1 MMSDFINLFYRLL
14 ILDFKI
20 NLIFL
25 RFLFLNLIFYK
36 EDYIMLRDPII
47 QNLFPEIFEFEEAID
62 VIGCLKEWPKSR
74 LCDDKAIARKTKID
88 IKTVKDIL
96 KLLENNNFV
105 YNVKVNEICIK
116 LIKHFRSGKLDHNQM
131 AEKVKLDVKI
141 VDQFIEENES
151 LLLETKKTYSQE
163 TLKTLN
169 DNLNA
174 LIKGEKKEKEAKSK
188 EDEVKS
194 EDIEES
200 SQDDKKTINDEKE
213 SGELVKEAVEDA
225 SQSDE
230 EKADKKSKAK
240 KPKNEKSSKKRAV
253 NQKFWYLTFDEII
266 ACLQEGYSTDEEIS
280 EKISCKLNIVRK
292 ILYKL
297 YDMRLASYK
306 RDKDKE
312 TQWYTYDWKFNEAE
326 YKKLEF
332 DLASSELK
340 RLNEELDYE
349 ENNMFFICPFGHY
362 RLDFEDA
369 STVEFLC
376 PECDVDLEFDDNKE
390 KIDRIKEE
398 IRAVEEVI
406 SN

>member
-1 MMSDFINLFYRLL
+1 
-14 ILDFKI
+14 
-20 NLIFL
+20 
-25 RFLFLNLIFYK
+25 
-36 EDYIMLRDPII
+36 MLRDPII
-47 QNLFPEIFEFEEAID
+47 QNLFPEIFEFDEAVD

-96 KLLENNNFV
+96 KLLETNNFV
-105 YNVKVNEICIK
+105 YKVNEVCIK
-116 LIKHFRSGKLDHNQM
+116 VIKHFRSGKLSHEDI
-131 AEKVKLDVKI
+131 AKKVKLDVKI
-141 VDQFIEENES
+141 IDQFIEENES

-169 DNLNA
+169 DNFNA
-174 LIKGEKKEKEAKSK
+174 LVKGEKKDKEKKEEEAEEEKVEEK
-188 EDEVKS
+188 AEDAPE
-194 EDIEES
+194 
-200 SQDDKKTINDEKE
+200 DDKKTINEDKE
-213 SGELVKEAVEDA
+213 SEEVVIKEEVEEA
-225 SQSDE
+225 A
-230 EKADKKSKAK
+230 EKPKAK
-240 KPKNEKSSKKRAV
+240 KPKAKKEKTKKRAV
-253 NQKFWYLTFDEII
+253 NIKFWYLTFDEII
-266 ACLQEGYSTDEEIS
+266 DCLKNGYSTDEEIS

-312 TQWYTYDWKFNEAE
+312 TQWYTYDWKFNDGE

-332 DLASSELK
+332 NLASSELK
-340 RLNEELDYE
+340 RLNDELDYE
-349 ENNMFFICPFGHY
+349 ENNMFFVCPFGHY

-376 PECDVDLEFDDNKE
+376 PECDVDLEFDDNQE
-390 KIDRIKEE
+390 KINRIKEE

-406 SN
+406 SS

>member
-1 MMSDFINLFYRLL
+1 
-14 ILDFKI
+14 
-20 NLIFL
+20 
-25 RFLFLNLIFYK
+25 
-36 EDYIMLRDPII
+36 MLRDPII
-47 QNLFPEIFEFEEAID
+47 QNLFPEIFEFDEAVD

-96 KLLENNNFV
+96 KLLETNNFV
-105 YNVKVNEICIK
+105 YNLKVNEVCIK
-116 LIKHFRSGKLDHNQM
+116 VIKHFRSGKLSHEDI
-131 AEKVKLDVKI
+131 AKKVKLDVKI
-141 VDQFIEENES
+141 IDQFIEENES

-169 DNLNA
+169 DNFNA
-174 LIKGEKKEKEAKSK
+174 LVKGEKKDKEKKEEEAEEEKVEEK
-188 EDEVKS
+188 AEDAPE
-194 EDIEES
+194 
-200 SQDDKKTINDEKE
+200 DDKKTINEDKE
-213 SGELVKEAVEDA
+213 SEEVVIKEEVEEA
-225 SQSDE
+225 
-230 EKADKKSKAK
+230 A
-240 KPKNEKSSKKRAV
+240 
-253 NQKFWYLTFDEII
+253 LTFDEII
-266 ACLQEGYSTDEEIS
+266 DCLKNGYSTDEEIS

-312 TQWYTYDWKFNEAE
+312 TQWYTYDWKFNDGE

-332 DLASSELK
+332 NLASSELK
-340 RLNEELDYE
+340 RLNDELDYE
-349 ENNMFFICPFGHY
+349 ENNMFFVCPFGHY

-376 PECDVDLEFDDNKE
+376 PECDVDLEFDDNQE
-390 KIDRIKEE
+390 KINRIKEE

-406 SN
+406 SS

>member
-1 MMSDFINLFYRLL
+1 
-14 ILDFKI
+14 
-20 NLIFL
+20 
-25 RFLFLNLIFYK
+25 
-36 EDYIMLRDPII
+36 MLRDPIV
-47 QNLFPEIFEFEEAID
+47 QNLFPEIFDFEEAVD

-96 KLLENNNFV
+96 KLLETNNFV
-105 YNVKVNEICIK
+105 YNLKVNEVCIK
-116 LIKHFRSGKLDHNQM
+116 VIKHFRSGKLSHEDI
-131 AEKVKLDVKI
+131 AKKVKLDVKI
-141 VDQFIEENES
+141 IDQFIEENES

-169 DNLNA
+169 DNFNA
-174 LIKGEKKEKEAKSK
+174 LVKGEKKDKEKKEEEAEEEKVEEK
-188 EDEVKS
+188 AEDAPE
-194 EDIEES
+194 
-200 SQDDKKTINDEKE
+200 DDKKTINEDKE
-213 SGELVKEAVEDA
+213 SEEVVIKEEVEEA
-225 SQSDE
+225 A
-230 EKADKKSKAK
+230 EKPKAK
-240 KPKNEKSSKKRAV
+240 KPKAKKEKTKKRAV
-253 NQKFWYLTFDEII
+253 NIKFWYLTFDEII
-266 ACLQEGYSTDEEIS
+266 DCLKNGYSTDEEIS

-312 TQWYTYDWKFNEAE
+312 TQWYTYDWKFNDGE

-332 DLASSELK
+332 NLASSELK
-340 RLNEELDYE
+340 RLNDELDYE
-349 ENNMFFICPFGHY
+349 ENNMFFVCPFGHY

-376 PECDVDLEFDDNKE
+376 PECDVDLEFDDNQE
-390 KIDRIKEE
+390 KINRIKEE

-406 SN
+406 SS

>member
-1 MMSDFINLFYRLL
+1 
-14 ILDFKI
+14 
-20 NLIFL
+20 
-25 RFLFLNLIFYK
+25 
-36 EDYIMLRDPII
+36 MLRDPII
-47 QNLFPEIFEFEEAID
+47 QNLFPEIFEFEEAVD
-62 VIGCLKEWPKSR
+62 VIGCLKEWPKTR

-88 IKTVKDIL
+88 VKTVKDIL
-96 KLLENNNFV
+96 KLLETNNFV
-105 YNVKVNEICIK
+105 YNVKVNEICVK
-116 LIKHFRSGKLDHNQM
+116 LIKHFRSGKLDHKQM
-131 AEKVKLDVKI
+131 ADKVKLDVKI

-174 LIKGEKKEKEAKSK
+174 LIKGEKKEKESKAKAK
-188 EDEVKS
+188 EAEDEKI
-194 EDIEES
+194 EDISIDES
-200 SQDDKKTINDEKE
+200 AEDEKKTINEDKE
-213 SGELVKEAVEDA
+213 SEDVVVKEAAE
-225 SQSDE
+225 DE
-230 EKADKKSKAK
+230 EEADLKPKAK
-240 KPKNEKSSKKRAV
+240 KPKKEKASKKRAV

-266 ACLQEGYSTDEEIS
+266 ACLKDGYSTDEEIS

-312 TQWYTYDWKFNEAE
+312 TQWYTYDWSFNEDE

-349 ENNMFFICPFGHY
+349 VNNMFFVCPFGHY

-376 PECDVDLEFDDNKE
+376 PECDVDLEFDDNQE

>member
-1 MMSDFINLFYRLL
+1 
-14 ILDFKI
+14 
-20 NLIFL
+20 
-25 RFLFLNLIFYK
+25 
-36 EDYIMLRDPII
+36 MLRDPII
-47 QNLFPEIFEFEEAID
+47 QNLFPEIFEFDEAVD

-96 KLLENNNFV
+96 KLLETNNFV
-105 YNVKVNEICIK
+105 YNLKVNEVCIK
-116 LIKHFRSGKLDHNQM
+116 VIKHFRSGKLSHEDI
-131 AEKVKLDVKI
+131 AKKVKLDVKI
-141 VDQFIEENES
+141 IDQFIEENES

-169 DNLNA
+169 DNFNA
-174 LIKGEKKEKEAKSK
+174 LVKGEKKDKEKKEEEAEEEKVEEK
-188 EDEVKS
+188 AEDAPE
-194 EDIEES
+194 
-200 SQDDKKTINDEKE
+200 DDKKTINEDKE
-213 SGELVKEAVEDA
+213 SEEVVIKEEVEEA
-225 SQSDE
+225 A
-230 EKADKKSKAK
+230 EKPKAK
-240 KPKNEKSSKKRAV
+240 KPKAKKEKTKKRAV
-253 NQKFWYLTFDEII
+253 NIKFWYLTFDEII
-266 ACLQEGYSTDEEIS
+266 DCLKNGYSTDEEIS

-312 TQWYTYDWKFNEAE
+312 TQWYTYDWKFNDGE

-332 DLASSELK
+332 NLASSELK
-340 RLNEELDYE
+340 RLNDELDYE
-349 ENNMFFICPFGHY
+349 ENNMFFVCPFGHY

-376 PECDVDLEFDDNKE
+376 PECDVDLEFDDNQE
-390 KIDRIKEE
+390 KINRIKEE

>member
-1 MMSDFINLFYRLL
+1 
-14 ILDFKI
+14 
-20 NLIFL
+20 
-25 RFLFLNLIFYK
+25 
-36 EDYIMLRDPII
+36 MLRDPII
-47 QNLFPEIFEFEEAID
+47 QNLFPEIFEFDEAVD

-88 IKTVKDIL
+88 IKTVKDVL
-96 KLLENNNFV
+96 KLLETNNFV
-105 YNVKVNEICIK
+105 YNLKVNEVCIK
-116 LIKHFRSGKLDHNQM
+116 VIKHFRSGKLSHEDI
-131 AEKVKLDVKI
+131 AKKVKLDVKI
-141 VDQFIEENES
+141 IDQFIEENES

-169 DNLNA
+169 DNFSA
-174 LIKGEKKEKEAKSK
+174 LIKGEKKEKEK
-188 EDEVKS
+188 EEEAEEEKAEEKS
-194 EDIEES
+194 EETPE
-200 SQDDKKTINDEKE
+200 DDKKTINEDKE
-213 SGELVKEAVEDA
+213 SEEVVIKEEVEEA
-225 SQSDE
+225 A
-230 EKADKKSKAK
+230 EKPKAKKSKAK
-240 KPKNEKSSKKRAV
+240 KEKTKKRAV
-253 NQKFWYLTFDEII
+253 NIKFWYLTFDEII
-266 ACLQEGYSTDEEIS
+266 DCLKNGYSTDEEIS

-312 TQWYTYDWKFNEAE
+312 TQWYTYDWKFNEGE

-332 DLASSELK
+332 NLASSELK
-340 RLNEELDYE
+340 RLNDELDYE
-349 ENNMFFICPFGHY
+349 ENNMFFVCPFGHY

-376 PECDVDLEFDDNKE
+376 PDCDVDLEFDDNQE

-406 SN
+406 SNLFL

>member
-1 MMSDFINLFYRLL
+1 
-14 ILDFKI
+14 
-20 NLIFL
+20 
-25 RFLFLNLIFYK
+25 
-36 EDYIMLRDPII
+36 MLRDPII
-47 QNLFPEIFEFEEAID
+47 QNLFPEIFDFEEAVD
-62 VIGCLKEWPKSR
+62 VIGCLKEWPKTR

-88 IKTVKDIL
+88 VKTVKDVL
-96 KLLENNNFV
+96 KLLETHNFV
-105 YNVKVNEICIK
+105 YNVKVNEIGIK
-116 LIKHFRSGKLDHNQM
+116 LIKHFRSGKLSHEEM
-131 AEKVKLDVKI
+131 AKKVKLDIKI

-174 LIKGEKKEKEAKSK
+174 LIKGDKKEKEANEK
-188 EDEVKS
+188 EDQAEEENSEENS
-194 EDIEES
+194 EDAVEETAE
-200 SQDDKKTINDEKE
+200 DDKKTINEDKE
-213 SGELVKEAVEDA
+213 SEEVVVKEEL
-225 SQSDE
+225 E
-230 EKADKKSKAK
+230 EPAEESKAKKSKAK
-240 KPKNEKSSKKRAV
+240 PKKEKKQKRAV

-266 ACLQEGYSTDEEIS
+266 NCLQDGYSTDEEIS

-312 TQWYTYDWKFNEAE
+312 TQWYTYDWTFNDAE

-332 DLASSELK
+332 NLASSELK
-340 RLNEELDYE
+340 RLNDELDYE
-349 ENNMFFICPFGHY
+349 VNNMFFVCPFGHY

-376 PECDVDLEFDDNKE
+376 PECDVDLEFDDNQE

-406 SN
+406 SS

>member
-1 MMSDFINLFYRLL
+1 
-14 ILDFKI
+14 
-20 NLIFL
+20 
-25 RFLFLNLIFYK
+25 
-36 EDYIMLRDPII
+36 MLRDPII
-47 QNLFPEIFEFEEAID
+47 QNLYPEIFEFEEAVD

-96 KLLENNNFV
+96 KLLETNNFV
-105 YNVKVNEICIK
+105 YNIRVNEICIK
-116 LIKHFRSGKLDHNQM
+116 IIKHFRSGKLSHEEI
-131 AEKVKLDVKI
+131 AKKVKLDLEI

-151 LLLETKKTYSQE
+151 LLLETKKTYSQQ

-174 LIKGEKKEKEAKSK
+174 LIKGEKKDKEEEKEEEIK
-188 EDEVKS
+188 EDEELKAELEEIKQKSSDEDDDKVINEDKES
-194 EDIEES
+194 EDIV
-200 SQDDKKTINDEKE
+200 
-213 SGELVKEAVEDA
+213 VKEAIDED
-225 SQSDE
+225 SKDD
-230 EKADKKSKAK
+230 EKAAKKAKKTKAK
-240 KPKNEKSSKKRAV
+240 KPKKEKAKRAV

-266 ACLQEGYSTDEEIS
+266 DCLKNGYTTDEEIS
-280 EKISCKLNIVRK
+280 EKINCKLNIVRK

-312 TQWYTYDWKFNEAE
+312 TQWYTYDWRFNENE

-332 DLASSELK
+332 NLASSELE
-340 RLNEELDYE
+340 RLNAELEYE
-349 ENNMFFICPFGHY
+349 ENNMFFVCPNGHY

-376 PECDVDLEFDDNKE
+376 PECDLDLEFEDNQE
-390 KIDRIKEE
+390 KIDRKKEE
-398 IRAVEEVI
+398 IRAIEEII
-406 SN
+406 SE

>member
-1 MMSDFINLFYRLL
+1 
-14 ILDFKI
+14 
-20 NLIFL
+20 
-25 RFLFLNLIFYK
+25 
-36 EDYIMLRDPII
+36 MLRDPII
-47 QNLFPEIFEFEEAID
+47 QNLYPEIFEFEEAVD

-96 KLLENNNFV
+96 KLLETNNFV
-105 YNVKVNEICIK
+105 YNVKVNEVCIK
-116 LIKHFRSGKLDHNQM
+116 IIKHFRSGKLSHEEI
-131 AEKVKLDVKI
+131 AKKVKLDLEI

-151 LLLETKKTYSQE
+151 LLLETKKTYSQQ

-174 LIKGEKKEKEAKSK
+174 LIKGEKKEENEEEAEDKK
-188 EDEVKS
+188 EDAKAEEVK
-194 EDIEES
+194 EES
-200 SQDDKKTINDEKE
+200 SDDDKKVMNEDKGSEE
-213 SGELVKEAVEDA
+213 VVVKEAIEETSED
-225 SQSDE
+225 D
-230 EKADKKSKAK
+230 EKAAKKSKAKKSKAK
-240 KPKNEKSSKKRAV
+240 KPKKEAKKRAV

-266 ACLQEGYSTDEEIS
+266 DCLKNGYTTDEEIS
-280 EKISCKLNIVRK
+280 EKTNCKLNIVRK

-312 TQWYTYDWKFNEAE
+312 TQWYTYDWKFNEGE

-332 DLASSELK
+332 NLASSELK

-349 ENNMFFICPFGHY
+349 VNNMFFICPFGHY

-376 PECDVDLEFDDNKE
+376 PECDLDLEFEDNQE
-390 KIDRIKEE
+390 KIDRKKEE
-398 IRAVEEVI
+398 IKVLEDII
-406 SN
+406 SG